1 MPSIIFL
8 LNCSDSVL
16 FFFLSFF
23 FSFFCCSCLFYASSP
38 FRTPETPIELAIDFI
53 LHDFEMAGTIR
64 SILTVNSL
72 LDSEKKIVAFQTH
85 TQQKRLFFIYFL
97 LIGLCSEIGKLW
109 VHRGRTN
116 IHLRRFWGE
125 RIFGCRRERVRLLAV
140 QNG

>member
-72 LDSEKKIVAFQTH
+72 LDSGKKNSSFSNSHTTEKIVLY
-85 TQQKRLFFIYFL
+85 LFPLNWTL
-97 LIGLCSEIGKLW
+97 L
-109 VHRGRTN
+109 
-116 IHLRRFWGE
+116 
-125 RIFGCRRERVRLLAV
+125 
-140 QNG
+140 